1 MSERFGRTLRSERE
15 GAKLSL
21 RAFAQM
27 IGVSPAY
34 LSKVERGIEKPPT
47 KERVIEIAK
56 QLDMNEDLFLM
67 EAGHLPDYLD
77 WIIRRQPVAMSE
89 LVRACA
95 GLTFTQ
101 IEYLTLAAKK
111 MKESK

>member
-1 MSERFGRTLRSERE
+1 MSERFGRILRSERE

-21 RAFAQM
+21 RAFARLVE
-27 IGVSPAY
+27 ISPSF
-34 LSKVERGIEKPPT
+34 LSMLERGTHPPT
-47 KERVIEIAK
+47 RELAIKIAK
-56 QLDMNEDLFLM
+56 QLDMNEDLFAM
-67 EAGHLPDYLD
+67 EAGHLPEYLL
-77 WIIRRQPVAMSE
+77 WIIRRQPVAMSD
-89 LVRACA
+89 LIRACA